1 MFFLKTGQWK
11 FKFAKLVDRLWI
23 SEFVC
28 VFVLWINKFKC
39 SLKTSVSL
47 ILAPASIR
55 LNTFKT
61 PRSKVKYSEI
71 LASKCLKF
79 EYSYFDKGWRKKC
92 TRQCRK
98 VLWVILSSQ
107 SVFNKIWKNGTRG
120 YGQMCASTKGKQQKY
135 FRQLQGQE
143 QFIDHILYYI
153 SGLSRAHV
161 FRQPYLK

>member
-1 MFFLKTGQWK
+1 M
-11 FKFAKLVDRLWI
+11 DRLWI

-61 PRSKVKYSEI
+61 PRRKVKYSEI

-98 VLWVILSSQ
+98 VLWVIPSSQ
-107 SVFNKIWKNGTRG
+107 FFNKIWKNGTRG
-120 YGQMCASTKGKQQKY
+120 HGQMFASTKGKQQKY

-143 QFIDHILYYI
+143 KFIDRILYYI